1 MTRYLH
7 AEVSQ
12 RSETQ
17 GGSRMMETDTASL
30 AKRRKRGWA
39 SGGGGKSWAKREGN
53 VQQKDKS
60 LSGDKSCHQGVAL

>member
-1 MTRYLH
+1 
-7 AEVSQ
+7 
-12 RSETQ
+12 
-17 GGSRMMETDTASL
+17 MMETDTASL

-60 LSGDKSCHQGVAL
+60 LSGDKSCHQGVALCHLYKWKFPLQKRKFKLYF